1 MAFVHGKDA
10 DLEIQDSG
18 STYRLFSTYIA
29 TAGLSRSVD
38 TGDVTNLASAAKE
51 YIAGLADG
59 TLSLD
64 GYFDSVADGYLV
76 GIIGAAAKGFYY
88 YPEGKSSGKPR
99 KAGNC
104 ILTTY
109 DTEAGVDGA
118 VSITAEFQVTG
129 AITDGTSP

>member
-18 STYRLFSTYIA
+18 SVYRLFSTYIA

-38 TGDVTNLASAAKE
+38 TADITTLASAAKE

-64 GYFDSVADGYLV
+64 GYFDSVAEGYLTGIV
-76 GIIGAAAKGFYY
+76 GLTRGFYY
-88 YPEGKSSGKPR
+88 YPEGKSTGKPR

-104 ILTTY
+104 ILTTL
-109 DTEAGVDGA
+109 DVEAGVDAA
-118 VSITAEFQVTG
+118 VSLAAEFQVTG